1 MLSYRHSFHA
11 GNFADVLKHIV
22 LLEITSH
29 LLKKDKPFD
38 YIDTHAGAG
47 MYDLQSYE
55 ANKLAEFK
63 RGVGLLN
70 SLDYPELAKY
80 FELIESVNRT
90 PGKLESYPGSPY
102 FALSVMRAEDR
113 ANLYELHNK
122 DFKLLKNLMS
132 TENQF
137 TADVNVH
144 ETDGYAGLMRL
155 LPPTSRRALVLVDP
169 SYEVK
174 VEYQTMINAVIKAH
188 KKFAT
193 GIYAIWY
200 PVVDRARITQID
212 NILYKSG
219 IRDVQ
224 RFELGLIEDT
234 DEKGMT
240 ASGMWVINPPWGLLN
255 KMQSVL
261 PKLLKDLSVDT
272 NKHSRASYRCEVLV
286 KE

>member
-47 MYDLQSYE
+47 IYDLQSYE

-70 SLDYPELAKY
+70 SLDYPELAQY
-80 FELIESVNRT
+80 FEVIESVNRT
-90 PGKLESYPGSPY
+90 PGKLEFYPGSPY

-113 ANLYELHNK
+113 AHLYELHNK
-122 DFKLLKNLMS
+122 DFRLLENLIS
-132 TENQF
+132 SENLF
-137 TADVNVH
+137 SADVNVH

-155 LPPTSRRALVLVDP
+155 LPPASRRALVLVDP

-174 VEYQTMINAVIKAH
+174 VEYQTMINSVIKAH
-188 KKFAT
+188 KKFST

-200 PVVDRARITQID
+200 PVVDRARIKQID

-219 IRDVQ
+219 IRDIQ
-224 RFELGLIEDT
+224 RFELGLSEDT

-261 PKLLKDLSVDT
+261 PKLLRDLSVDT
-272 NKHSRASYRCEVLV
+272 SKHSKASYRCEVLV